1 MERLF
6 LLRAGITHADD
17 TLPPRMLNEP
27 LPSGPGKG
35 HVAELDK
42 LLPRFYEIR
51 GWNEVGIPKK
61 DKLIS
66 LGISDY
72 YYQ

>member
-1 MERLF
+1 
-6 LLRAGITHADD
+6 
-17 TLPPRMLNEP
+17 MLNEP